1 MRSGDLRKEAVVTE
15 ITERYIQ
22 VVPTRFDKGE
32 RDWMILFDKNG
43 KQPFFD
49 GAWPPGMKGLGPYIR
64 WQDGWWQEDARSL
77 CGDGENP

>member
-43 KQPFFD
+43 KQPFLTEH
-49 GAWPPGMKGLGPYIR
+49 GLR
-64 WQDGWWQEDARSL
+64 A
-77 CGDGENP
+77 